1 MTFSERIIAWQ
12 RVHGRHDLPWQRT
25 RDPYRIWLAEIM
37 LQQTQ
42 VATVVPFFRRFLE
55 RCPDV
60 TTLASADIDDVM
72 EAWAGLGYYSRA
84 RNLHRCAQAIV
95 TQYGGTF
102 PRSAAE
108 LAGLPGIGRS
118 TAAAIAAFAH
128 GASAAIL
135 DGNVKRVLARHFGVA
150 GEPASAAVERE
161 LWRLSVAQLPA
172 GDIEVYTQGLM
183 DLGATVCL
191 RGRPHCDAC
200 PLRTTCAALRDG
212 RVDELPHP
220 RRVRERPLRAAT
232 LALIS
237 DDDGLVLL
245 ERRTPAGIWGGLLS
259 LPEFEADVSDEAL
272 IAAIDRRYGLSGH
285 VVGRLA
291 PLRHEFTHY
300 SFLMTPCLL
309 RATHASAS
317 NDSAALVW
325 LASNQVD
332 AAALPAPI
340 RRLLHGIGR
349 PPANTCA
356 VT

>member
-1 MTFSERIIAWQ
+1 MPFSEKIIAWQ

-25 RDPYRIWLAEIM
+25 RDPYRIWLAEVM

-42 VATVVPFFRRFLE
+42 VATVEPFFRRFLE
-55 RCPDV
+55 RFPDV
-60 TTLASADIDDVM
+60 TALASAEIDGVM

-95 TQYGGTF
+95 TQYRGIF
-102 PRSAAE
+102 PRPAAE

-118 TAAAIAAFAH
+118 TAAAITAFAY
-128 GASAAIL
+128 GTSAAIL

-150 GEPASAAVERE
+150 GEPGSAAVERE
-161 LWRLSVAQLPA
+161 LWRLSEAQLPA

-191 RGRPHCDAC
+191 RARPHCDAC

-220 RRVRERPLRAAT
+220 RRARGRPLRAAT
-232 LALIS
+232 LALIC

-245 ERRTPAGIWGGLLS
+245 ERRMPAGVWGGLLS
-259 LPEFEADVSDEAL
+259 LPEFEADVSDETL
-272 IAAIDRRYGLSGH
+272 LAAIDRRYGLRGH
-285 VVGRLA
+285 VVARLA
-291 PLRHEFTHY
+291 PVRHEFTHY

-309 RATHASAS
+309 RAANASVC

-325 LASNQVD
+325 LASDQVE

-340 RRLLHGIGR
+340 RRLLR
-349 PPANTCA
+349 DTCA